1 MEAFGHI
8 ILGYFQ
14 MWERKCWRGAREPE
28 KALFSLSHCA
38 KTQPCC
44 SIPFSRSVK
53 TISGFREE
61 SVYSVAWFTGVT
73 PCSHRANP
81 PFSLQNGLH
90 IFPVTQDLKRTRGNQ
105 EGRGSRCYYVDLHA
119 VSCSAS
125 SKKVTTTPPSI
136 TASVN
141 GKLIM
146 DVMF

>member
-1 MEAFGHI
+1 MFTSGTDPICESDKLVEGLRSGSLWAHYSGIFSDVGEKV
-8 ILGYFQ
+8 LG
-14 MWERKCWRGAREPE
+14 GAREPK

-44 SIPFSRSVK
+44 SIPFSHSVK

-90 IFPVTQDLKRTRGNQ
+90 IFPVTQDLKRMRENQ
-105 EGRGSRCYYVDLHA
+105 EGRGSRCYYIWIHMQ
-119 VSCSAS
+119 SAARP
-125 SKKVTTTPPSI
+125 V
-136 TASVN
+136 
-141 GKLIM
+141 
-146 DVMF
+146 